1 MASKAKST
9 SVAVKTPSGA
19 AKRIQQK
26 KAQDAQDNK
35 AAQSGA
41 SEGPAVGEPAPNSK
55 YTAKVLKAVLRIK
68 EEFPDIASRE
78 PLPMVGEGL
87 TGFLEPFNV
96 DVFNKKFAAME
107 STYYVCGFNI
117 FSLDFCG
124 SMTPFIP
131 MNEDRVRELIPIHFQ
146 KPRMFPYNIPIAPD
160 FGGDLVALP
169 PTTLI
174 SLFPMEVVHALL
186 FSLEDQLNAK
196 PKMSQGEKTKWLQ
209 VLLSVPVQF
218 QRIDKYD
225 LRYAEAL
232 NQRIKIM
239 ATANVVALT
248 ARQQIYNIYGFKLR
262 KEQTSGPQSA
272 GTLARWYEDF
282 CIQAAGEVPMSKSA
296 VDSALTIKER
306 IFNMSECETIVED
319 NVACRGECWGRP
331 HGSPGLELTQSSKN
345 HEN

>member
-1 MASKAKST
+1 
-9 SVAVKTPSGA
+9 
-19 AKRIQQK
+19 
-26 KAQDAQDNK
+26 
-35 AAQSGA
+35 
-41 SEGPAVGEPAPNSK
+41 
-55 YTAKVLKAVLRIK
+55 
-68 EEFPDIASRE
+68 
-78 PLPMVGEGL
+78 MVGEGL

-196 PKMSQGEKTKWLQ
+196 PKMPQGEKTKWLQ
-209 VLLSVPVQF
+209 VLLSMPVQF

-248 ARQQIYNIYGFKLR
+248 ARQQIYNIYAFKLR

-272 GTLARWYEDF
+272 GSLARWYEDF

-306 IFNMSECETIVED
+306 VFIMSEAETIVED

-331 HGSPGLELTQSSKN
+331 HVSPGLELTQSSKN